1 MKQCLYFR
9 VFFKNKL
16 VIVSL
21 DVHIIV
27 KVFFILVSLY
37 NANELNYKES
47 FVNNLTI
54 KNKLRIL
61 VLVSLGLVVYFGVL
75 HVWTAYHN
83 KTEIHRTSVLAL
95 LGSSMGDLLHDS
107 QTERGLSAGY
117 LASKGG
123 QFSAELTQNK
133 VSFDKS
139 LTKLKQDIEQ
149 LDEELNSQKL
159 DKHLTGIL
167 THLKTLSSIR
177 QNVQAIEITV
187 PEAVSYYSQLNK
199 RLLAA
204 LESLSQISSNAEMTR
219 KIVAYIS
226 FLDAKERAG
235 MERAVLTTAFTQDR
249 FAVGAYQRFV
259 GLISAQESYL
269 HLFNVMTTPENRAF
283 FEKTMSGP
291 ILNKIEA
298 IYEVV
303 NTRQAIG
310 GFGIDP
316 NNWFEL
322 ITQKINKLRKVEVHL
337 SKNLVAKG
345 QALYAEQQQSF
356 VISFIVLIVGI
367 VLIVLLAT
375 VIIRNISASVT
386 QIKKTMKEIENTGD
400 LSLQV
405 PVLGQDEFGDIAQ
418 SYNRFTQNFKVMMD
432 QTNEVLHKIANGDF
446 TGRMDLPLKGDLD
459 NLKQGVNGSAESVEF
474 MMSQLSVVMEG
485 LAKGDFSVRMDQ
497 KVPQAFRAQVDSA
510 LGIISSAFKEVGV
523 AMQAMKEGQYSAR
536 VTSEVPGELNEMKEA
551 INAALSNL
559 EAGINEINQVMATQA
574 QGDLLQRIQGQYK
587 GALGELTQAI
597 NNSSTQMATVILD
610 VKNTANT
617 VRVAANK
624 VAQGSDNI
632 SDRSQ
637 SQAASLEETAA
648 ATEQMTAVINQATNL
663 AEQAASLANE
673 AIVSTQKGSEVMTET
688 VSAMER
694 IYEVSVSINEIISL
708 IDNIAFQTN
717 LLALNAAVEAA
728 RAGEHG
734 RGFAVVASEVRS
746 LAGRSADAAKEIKV
760 LIEKTNTEVST
771 GTELVKT
778 SGEALGV
785 INQQVGDV
793 STMVAEM
800 AKGSKEQARGID
812 QINLEMGSLD
822 QATQENA
829 ALVEETSSA
838 AVQMAHEAD
847 ALAEVVDKFK
857 V

>member
-1 MKQCLYFR
+1 M
-9 VFFKNKL
+9 N
-16 VIVSL
+16 S
-21 DVHIIV
+21 
-27 KVFFILVSLY
+27 
-37 NANELNYKES
+37 
-47 FVNNLTI
+47 LTI
-54 KNKLRIL
+54 KNKLRVL
-61 VLVSLGLVVYFGVL
+61 VAVSLGLAVYFGLL
-75 HVWTAYHN
+75 HVWTTYQS
-83 KTEIHRTSVLAL
+83 KTDMQRTSVLAQ
-95 LGSSMGDLLHDS
+95 LGSNMGSLLHDS

-117 LASKGG
+117 LASKGHK
-123 QFSAELTQNK
+123 FSKELSQNK
-133 VSFDKS
+133 SNFDKHRA
-139 LTKLKQDIEQ
+139 KLEQEIEQ
-149 LDEELNSQKL
+149 LSSEQNSEKL
-159 DKHLTGIL
+159 DQYLTAVL
-167 THLKTLSSIR
+167 THLNTLDTMRKKVESLEVS
-177 QNVQAIEITV
+177 V
-187 PEAVSYYSQLNK
+187 PDAVSYYSQLNK

-204 LESLSQISSNAEMTR
+204 IEYLSHVSSNAEMTES
-219 KIVAYIS
+219 IVAYIS
-226 FLDAKERAG
+226 FLEAKERAG
-235 MERAVLTTAFTQDR
+235 MERAVLTTAFTQDQ
-249 FAVGAYQRFV
+249 FAPGAYQKFV
-259 GLISAQESYL
+259 GLVSAQQAYL
-269 HLFNVMTTPENRAF
+269 HLFKVTGSTEDVAY
-283 FEKTMSGP
+283 FEKMMDSP
-291 ILNKIEA
+291 VLKEIDA
-298 IYEVV
+298 VYQVV

-310 GFGIDP
+310 GFGMDP
-316 NNWFEL
+316 NAWFEL
-322 ITQKINKLRKVEVHL
+322 ITQKINKLHDIETHLAQSLVE
-337 SKNLVAKG
+337 KG
-345 QALYAEQQQSF
+345 QKLYAEQQQTF
-356 VISFIVLIVGI
+356 VISFIVLVLGI
-367 VLIVLLAT
+367 GVIIWFAT
-375 VIIRNISASVT
+375 VIIRNINASVT
-386 QIKKTMKEIENTGD
+386 QIKETMQKIEDTGD
-400 LSLQV
+400 LSLEV
-405 PVLGQDEFGDIAQ
+405 PVLGKDEFGDIAE

-432 QTNEVLHKIANGDF
+432 QTNDVLKKIANGDF
-446 TGRMDLPLKGDLD
+446 SGRMDLPLKGDLET
-459 NLKQGVNGSAESVEF
+459 LKQGVNGSAESVDF
-474 MMSQLSVVMEG
+474 MMSQLTVVMDG
-485 LAKGDFSVRMDQ
+485 LGKGDFSVRMDQ
-497 KVPQAFRAQVDSA
+497 KVPTAFRNKVDGA
-510 LGIISSAFKEVGV
+510 LGTISSAFKEVGV
-523 AMQAMKEGQYSAR
+523 AMQAMKEGEYSVR
-536 VTSEVPGELNEMKEA
+536 VTSDVPGELNEMKEA

-559 EAGINEINQVMATQA
+559 EAGINEINQVMAAQA

-617 VRVAANK
+617 VRVAANE

-648 ATEQMTAVINQATNL
+648 ATEQMTAVINQATSL
-663 AEQAASLANE
+663 AEQAAALANE
-673 AIVSTQKGSEVMTET
+673 AIVSTQKGSQVMTET

-778 SGEALGV
+778 SGEALNV

-800 AKGSKEQARGID
+800 ATGSKEQALGID
-812 QINLEMGSLD
+812 QINLAMGSLD

-847 ALAEVVDKFK
+847 VLAEAVDKFK

>member
-1 MKQCLYFR
+1 M
-9 VFFKNKL
+9 
-16 VIVSL
+16 
-21 DVHIIV
+21 
-27 KVFFILVSLY
+27 
-37 NANELNYKES
+37 
-47 FVNNLTI
+47 NNLTI

-61 VLVSLGLVVYFGVL
+61 VLVSLGLAVYFGVL
-75 HVWTAYHN
+75 HVWTVYHN
-83 KTEIHRTSVLAL
+83 KTEMHRTSVLAL
-95 LGSSMGDLLHDS
+95 LGSDMGDLLHDS

-117 LASKGG
+117 LVSKGG
-123 QFSAELTQNK
+123 QFSEELTQNK
-133 VSFDKS
+133 VNFDKH
-139 LTKLKQDIEQ
+139 LTKLKQEFEQ
-149 LDEELNSQKL
+149 LDAELNSQKL

-167 THLKTLSSIR
+167 AHLKALDSIR
-177 QNVQAIEITV
+177 QKVRASEITV

-204 LESLSQISSNAEMTR
+204 IEYLSHISSDADITR
-219 KIVAYIS
+219 KIVAYVS
-226 FLDAKERAG
+226 FLEAKERAG

-249 FAVGAYQRFV
+249 FAPGAYQTFV
-259 GLISAQESYL
+259 GLVSAQQSYL
-269 HLFNVMTTPENRAF
+269 HLFNITAIPENIAF
-283 FEKTMSGP
+283 FEKTINGP
-291 ILNKIEA
+291 VLNKIEA

-322 ITQKINKLRKVEVHL
+322 ITQKINKLRKIEVHL
-337 SKNLVAKG
+337 SQNLVAKG
-345 QALYAEQQQSF
+345 QALYAEQQQTF
-356 VISFIVLIVGI
+356 VISFVVLVVGI
-367 VLIVLLAT
+367 ALIVLLAT

-386 QIKKTMKEIENTGD
+386 QIKKTMAEIESTGN

-432 QTNEVLHKIANGDF
+432 QTNEVLQKIANGDF

-497 KVPQAFRAQVDSA
+497 KVPQAFRAQVDGA

-536 VTSEVPGELNEMKEA
+536 VTSEVPGELNEMKKA
-551 INAALSNL
+551 INAALENL
-559 EAGINEINQVMATQA
+559 ESGINEINKVMAAQA
-574 QGDLLQRIQGQYK
+574 QGDLVLQVKGQYQ
-587 GALGELTQAI
+587 GVLGELTQAI
-597 NNSSTQMATVILD
+597 NYSSAQMASVISD
-610 VKNTANT
+610 VKNTAST
-617 VRVAANK
+617 VRVAANE
-624 VAQGSDNI
+624 VAQGSDSI

-648 ATEQMTAVINQATNL
+648 SIEQMTAVINQATDL
-663 AEQAASLANE
+663 AEQASSLANE
-673 AIVSTQKGSEVMTET
+673 AIVSSQKGSEVMNET

-694 IYEVSVSINEIISL
+694 IYDVSISINDIISL

-760 LIEKTNTEVST
+760 LIEKTNAEVSI
-771 GTELVKT
+771 GTELVKS
-778 SGEALGV
+778 SGDALNE

-793 STMVAEM
+793 STMVSEM
-800 AKGSKEQARGID
+800 ARGSKEQALGID
-812 QINLEMGSLD
+812 QINIAMGSLD

-829 ALVEETSSA
+829 ALVEESA
-838 AVQMAHEAD
+838 SASVQMANDAD
-847 ALAEVVDKFK
+847 VLVKVVDKFK